1 MFVDCFTNSDILK
14 LLYEFL
20 FCLKKVLEWQSW
32 FSGPKTLFS
41 ALVSIQAFSSLWQI
55 LNVVEGRLLCL
66 GSMSISSKEWPINSM
81 SSAQIIVLMFTLHK
95 IVIGT
100 FNKFLNIHGAGPKS
114 KQRQRNSNKFPDQGK
129 RKGFEWNWILY
140 SLLCPKFCYFCPG
153 SHKMF

>member
-20 FCLKKVLEWQSW
+20 FKESSRVTELISRPENPIFCTGVNTDFFQ
-32 FSGPKTLFS
+32 FMANPKCCGRKIT
-41 ALVSIQAFSSLWQI
+41 VS
-55 LNVVEGRLLCL
+55 RL
-66 GSMSISSKEWPINSM
+66 MSISSKEWPINSM

-100 FNKFLNIHGAGPKS
+100 FNNFLSIRGAGPKS